1 MSMLSHLFLPSVFL
15 PLSFFMSFIWVS
27 LFIGIFIGI
36 VAVSSTSKSKKPK
49 FDNDD
54 QDIYIEIDENDH
66 AHISTVPKGI
76 PHRGM
81 KVSRERLLEMT
92 KSGELKVTREEWE
105 AATEGIHQ
113 KKD

>member
-1 MSMLSHLFLPSVFL
+1 MCMLSNLFLPSVVM
-15 PLSFFMSFIWVS
+15 PLSFPMSLIWGSVIIG
-27 LFIGIFIGI
+27 LIIGIF
-36 VAVSSTSKSKKPK
+36 AVSSQSKPKKPK

-76 PHRGM
+76 PHGGM

-105 AATEGIHQ
+105 AATEGNKNKQ
-113 KKD
+113 